1 MRKIIYISTGFLLLF
16 PLLVLAY
23 LSVVTNWSFPQLING
38 HFTLT
43 YWLATFSS
51 SNELLSGFVTSFF
64 IAISI
69 ASLATALG
77 FVVSL
82 YIMFHKYQQKL
93 VPLAFYTY
101 LISPVVF
108 GAMLNYYFIR
118 MDLTGTLT
126 GVLFAQWLY
135 IFPYSILLFST
146 FWNERVKQLAFQ
158 SFTLGASKTQ
168 SFIKIL
174 IPLAKPWLLLC
185 FIQCFL
191 ISWFEYGI
199 TKVIGLGKISTLTT
213 ETMKFINE
221 ANPHL
226 AAVSAGLM
234 IFPLLLIFVM
244 AQFVVTKK
252 ITPTI

>member
-1 MRKIIYISTGFLLLF
+1 LRKLTYISVGFLLLF
-16 PLLVLAY
+16 PLLALAY
-23 LSVVTNWSFPQLING
+23 LSIVSNWMFPQLIHSN
-38 HFTLT
+38 FTFR
-43 YWLATFSS
+43 YWIETFSS
-51 SNELLSGFVTSFF
+51 SNTLLNSFVTSLLVAFC
-64 IAISI
+64 IA
-69 ASLATALG
+69 LVATTFG

-82 YIMFHKYQQKL
+82 YIMFHSQQKKML
-93 VPLAFYTY
+93 SLAFYPY
-101 LISPVVF
+101 LISPVIF

-118 MDLTGTLT
+118 INLTGTLS
-126 GVLFAQWLY
+126 GILFAQWLY

-146 FWNERVKQLAFQ
+146 FWNDRIKQLTFQ
-158 SFTLGASKTQ
+158 AFTLGASKYQ

-199 TKVIGLGKISTLTT
+199 TKVIGLGKINTLPI

-234 IFPLLLIFVM
+234 IFPLLLIFVAFM
-244 AQFVVTKK
+244 RREW
-252 ITPTI
+252 